1 MAAAATA
8 AAADVPDSFGGI
20 CGLLGG
26 IGGGTPRP
34 PTEGIIV
41 FLMVVVVPPTMRPDG
56 LPAGDA
62 DAFRTVA
69 ICWRQVDAIHNIG
82 FIFTDGGRDK
92 RFAVS
97 KFLMKLNEMI
107 SFLFVLLWLLFAF
120 KKEGLIYAAI
130 LILRYFFLG
139 KHIFAW

>member
-34 PTEGIIV
+34 PTDGIIV
-41 FLMVVVVPPTMRPDG
+41 FLMVAVVPPTMRPDG
-56 LPAGDA
+56 LPAGEA

-69 ICWRQVDAIHNIG
+69 ICWFRSWCCGDPHYRVYS
-82 FIFTDGGRDK
+82 FTDGGRDK

-97 KFLMKLNEMI
+97 KFLMKLKWNDF
-107 SFLFVLLWLLFAF
+107 FLFAWLFAF
-120 KKEGLIYAAI
+120 
-130 LILRYFFLG
+130 
-139 KHIFAW
+139 